1 VAVVTML
8 IVQRLLADEEQR
20 ADDVAGWRRGLIF
33 SAGWITIKGE
43 TGARAEALRR
53 EDLTG

>member
-1 VAVVTML
+1 ML
-8 IVQRLLADEEQR
+8 IVQRLRADEEQR
-20 ADDVAGWRRGLIF
+20 EDDVGGWGRGLIF

-43 TGARAEALRR
+43 TGARAEAWQR